1 MLAML
6 WSLAYSV
13 TPPREFDFM
22 VCSLEILLAA
32 SLLENKT
39 VPLMLGRDVL
49 IYLLSAA
56 QSKPADEPPRTLPA
70 PGPRAEENEE
80 TEDSDDQTLLESRVS
95 QLAFASDS
103 GSKRSELLT
112 SSDEEREF

>member
-1 MLAML
+1 
-6 WSLAYSV
+6 
-13 TPPREFDFM
+13 M

-39 VPLMLGRDVL
+39 VPSMLGRDVL

-56 QSKPADEPPRTLPA
+56 QPKPAEEPPRTLPA

-80 TEDSDDQTLLESRVS
+80 TEDSDEQTLLESRVS